1 MDVFIGGRGN
11 LDFSE
16 TKYEGNN
23 LHKIF
28 YIICLVSV
36 K

>member
-1 MDVFIGGRGN
+1 MDVWIGGRGN
-11 LDFSE
+11 LDLTE

-28 YIICLVSV
+28 YIMC
-36 K
+36 